1 MTQTIQAKD
10 VTLRDL
16 TLQFGLQL
24 TEDEQFFREWQDG
37 LPDVTND
44 QKQSLDKARAGYL
57 NLVLDPPLLEKTVQ
71 ITILGPLL
79 FIAEFFLAPFQIKTE
94 QSIEISTED
103 EGTIIRGQID
113 ILLLRDQFWVVAI
126 ESKRFSFSIE
136 AGLAQL
142 LTYMLANLH
151 PNKPG
156 FGLIVTGGT
165 FVFVKLIKDTVSRY
179 AFSREFAI
187 RNPGNELYEVFRIL
201 KNIGQL

>member
-24 TEDEQFFREWQDG
+24 TEDEQLFREWQDG

-142 LTYMLANLH
+142 LAYMLANPH

>member
-142 LTYMLANLH
+142 LAYMLANPH

>member
-10 VTLRDL
+10 VTLRHL

-37 LPDVTND
+37 LPEATDD
-44 QKQSLDKARAGYL
+44 QKQFLDKARAGYL

-79 FIAEFFLAPFQIKTE
+79 FLAEFFLAPFQIKTE
-94 QSIEISTED
+94 QSIEISAEN

-142 LTYMLANLH
+142 LAYMLANSH

-165 FVFVKLIKDTVSRY
+165 FVFVKLIKDTVSQY

>member
-24 TEDEQFFREWQDG
+24 TEDAQFFQEWQG
-37 LPDVTND
+37 TLPEITDD
-44 QKQSLDKARAGYL
+44 DKQFLDKVRTGYL
-57 NLVLDPPLLEKTVQ
+57 NLVLDPPLLEKTIQ

-79 FIAEFFLAPFQIKTE
+79 FLADFFLLPFQIKTE
-94 QSIEISTED
+94 QSIEITTED
-103 EGTIIRGQID
+103 EGTTIRGQID
-113 ILLLRDQFWVVAI
+113 ILLMKEQFWVAVI
-126 ESKRFSFSIE
+126 ESKRFSFSME

-142 LTYMLANLH
+142 LTYMLANPH

-165 FVFVKLIKDTVSRY
+165 FVFVKLIKDTISQY

-201 KNIGQL
+201 KHISEL